1 MSDVT
6 FGVKVTE
13 EMKSE
18 LSELMKISD
27 LSGKEFMG
35 LLLSTYKIEQAK
47 QEDTWFANDMSEL
60 QVLLQRIQNLYLHIG
75 EKSKIL
81 LTQNTKQFQ
90 EEVTTIEK
98 ENALLKQTIK
108 DLEDKLEVYKKSL
121 EDKLEFYK
129 QEKEQQEQI
138 IQKSKEENKKM
149 QEQVEESQIQAK
161 NYLLLHN
168 KFEQEIRILETQVE
182 ELKRLELEIEERNK
196 ENTSLQNRND
206 ELASEVWFL
215 KREAEK
221 LAEEKNQLTLT
232 YQLELKNH
240 LLEQKLAFNEKIGL
254 LKEENLNLQQDFNT
268 KLQSLY
274 ETKHNKD

>member
-149 QEQVEESQIQAK
+149 QKQVEESQIQAK

>member
-18 LSELMKISD
+18 LSELMKIND
-27 LSGKEFMG
+27 LSGKEFMA
-35 LLLSTYKIEQAK
+35 LLLSTYKIEQVK

-90 EEVTTIEK
+90 EELVTQEK
-98 ENALLKQTIK
+98 ENVLLKQRVK
-108 DLEDKLEVYKKSL
+108 DLEDKLEVYKK
-121 EDKLEFYK
+121 
-129 QEKEQQEQI
+129 EKEQQEQT

-149 QEQVEESQIQAK
+149 LKQVEESQSQAK

-168 KFEQEIRILETQVE
+168 KFEQEIKILETQVE

-196 ENTSLQNRND
+196 ENTGLQNRND

-221 LAEEKNQLTLT
+221 LAEEKKQLTLT

-240 LLEQKLAFNEKIGL
+240 LLEQKLAFN
-254 LKEENLNLQQDFNT
+254 
-268 KLQSLY
+268 
-274 ETKHNKD
+274 